1 VKIYLK
7 ALMMFLFAL
16 SASATKTD
24 YLIFDRPEDFIDGK
38 FQSAVLSSKGKIY
51 SGKELKPIEI
61 DATALWSLLEMA
73 EEQVLIGTG
82 NRSKLFLYNK
92 GKIQEIFQDKDPD
105 RIAISEL
112 ALGSLGEVYFSVIPK
127 SAIYKMEKKNITKLA
142 EPNLP
147 YIWTLLPLDKGE
159 LLAGGGPRASIILIK
174 KTGSFSKILELNAEQ
189 VMNIIPAGNN
199 NYLATTARPAMV
211 IKFQLDGSYQVLY
224 SFTQEEVRAVKLLS
238 DQSLLI
244 AVNQGPAQPPTAGE
258 PEEEE
263 PVQSQ
268 EAEEPPPQT
277 QPRAPAGRAVVY
289 QFYPDRGLK
298 QIFALKAGTII
309 SLFGNEKT
317 GFFLGTD
324 DQGRVYQIF
333 PDQEETLLSFDT
345 GAGRVVSF
353 AGTKQEIHWLGT
365 AQPARLIKIL
375 PNPQN
380 SNFQSNTIDLHIPA
394 RFGNLT
400 WKGIGN
406 VKFETRTG
414 NTKDPDSSWSKW
426 QEVKI
431 KKPDPETGAIASP
444 LGRFIQVKAT
454 WTQPNAEIHQIKIS
468 FLPINQ
474 NHFITALDINIPPSQ
489 TRATSSQRGASPNQS
504 PPSALKQAQV
514 NWRVDNPDQD
524 QLYFELFLRKEGD
537 QNWTKIASGEEL
549 SQNRYQFDASELED
563 AWFRI
568 KLTASDSPNNPEP
581 ESFQTEKI
589 SYPFLID
596 TTKPELEFKITKG
609 IISGTAQDKTS
620 PISSLEFA
628 LDEKEFQ
635 PLSALDGI
643 LDDKIEN
650 FELEL
655 KGIQKGIHQIK
666 IRACDQANNCQIKSK
681 EFNLQ

>member
-1 VKIYLK
+1 VKIYIKSLFI
-7 ALMMFLFAL
+7 FLFSL
-16 SASATKTD
+16 SAFATQTD
-24 YLIFDRPEDFIDGK
+24 YLIFDRPEDFMDGK

-51 SGKELKPIEI
+51 TGKELKPTEI
-61 DATALWSLLEMA
+61 DATAVWSLLELA

-82 NRSKLFLYNK
+82 NRAKLFLYNK
-92 GKIQEIFQDKDPD
+92 GKLEEIFQDKDPD

-112 ALGSLGEVYFSVIPK
+112 ALGALGEVYFSVIPK
-127 SAIYKMEKKNITKLA
+127 SAVYKMEKKNITKLA

-159 LLAGGGPRASIILIK
+159 LLAGGGPKAGIILIK
-174 KTGSFSKILELNAEQ
+174 KDGSFSKILELNAEQ
-189 VMNIIPAGNN
+189 VMNIIPAGDN

-224 SFTQEEVRAVKLLS
+224 SFTQEEVRAIKLLS

-244 AVNQGPAQPPTAGE
+244 AVNQGPSQPPTAGE
-258 PEEEE
+258 PEEE
-263 PVQSQ
+263 PPPSQ
-268 EAEEPPPQT
+268 ETEEPQAPPPPQ
-277 QPRAPAGRAVVY
+277 APAGRAIVF
-289 QFYPDRGLK
+289 QLYPDRGLK
-298 QIFALKAGTII
+298 QIFALKVGTII
-309 SLFGNEKT
+309 SLFGNEKI

-345 GAGRVVSF
+345 GTGRVVSF

-365 AQPARLIKIL
+365 AQPARLIKII
-375 PNPQN
+375 PNPQT
-380 SNFQSNTIDLHIPA
+380 SYFQSNTIDLQIPA

-406 VKFETRTG
+406 IKFETRTG
-414 NTKDPDSSWSKW
+414 NTKDPDSSWSNW

-431 KKPDPETGAIASP
+431 KKPAPETGGISSP
-444 LGRFIQVKAT
+444 LGRFIQVRAT

-468 FLPINQ
+468 FQPINQ
-474 NHFITALDINIPPSQ
+474 NHFITALGINIPNSQ
-489 TRATSSQRGASPNQS
+489 TRTSSNQRTSSPNQS
-504 PPSALKQAQV
+504 PASALKQTQIS
-514 NWRVDNPDQD
+514 WRVDNPDQD

-537 QNWTKIASGEEL
+537 QNWTKIASGQEL
-549 SQNRYQFDASELED
+549 NQNQYQFDASELED
-563 AWFRI
+563 GWFRI

-581 ESFQTEKI
+581 VSFQTEKI

-596 TTKPELEFKITKG
+596 TTKPELEFKITNG

-620 PISSLEFA
+620 AISSLEYA
-628 LDEKEFQ
+628 LDEKKFQ
-635 PLSALDGI
+635 PLSPLDQI

-650 FELEL
+650 FELKL
-655 KGIQKGIHQIK
+655 KGIQKGIHQIR
-666 IRACDQANNCQIKSK
+666 IRACDQADNCQVKSK